1 MASFC
6 SGVWFFWSRSFLFV
20 AAPQPPGPLDTAG
33 TPVWSQRGVDAS
45 HSGMSPFRG
54 PSIADRVRVAWR
66 YATPGQVRSSPAITA
81 EGHVVIGVGKDLVAL
96 APATGEVL
104 WRFSTGAWVSSSPTI
119 DALGV
124 VYVGSQDGHVYAL
137 RPPVVVTPVV
147 TATGSSSSSTSTAG
161 RVPSVVWEF
170 DSGMGVQ
177 SSPTLSPNGSIVY
190 IGSDNGNVYALTA
203 ASGARVWNFTTG
215 KGVITVPAVS
225 PLDGSIVVGSQVGS
239 AGGLPNCCD
248 HTCREAWVVQA
259 VREALWNLNLVHEP

>member
-1 MASFC
+1 MASFW
-6 SGVWFFWSRSFLFV
+6 GLAFLVTLFFCLLGFSCCPRF
-20 AAPQPPGPLDTAG
+20 ALDTAG

-66 YATPGQVRSSPAITA
+66 FATPGQVRSSPAITT

-96 APATGEVL
+96 APTTGEVL

-137 RPPVVVTPVV
+137 RPPVVVAPVV
-147 TATGSSSSSTSTAG
+147 TTTGGSSSTGTPTVE

-203 ASGARVWNFTTG
+203 ASGARAWNFTTG

-225 PLDGSIVVGSQVGS
+225 PVDGSIVVGSQVGS

-248 HTCREAWVVQA
+248 HTCREAWVV
-259 VREALWNLNLVHEP
+259 